1 MPRKTTKKSSRTNA
15 RKTYRRKGSKTSKKI
30 ASPKAN
36 TTELAEMGL
45 KQVKPIDIIPCT
57 NKKHGCNLK
66 RFKRFKC
73 YKGHKTNKHTT
84 RPDSIYLKNTVKG
97 NKGTKKL
104 KKGLIKVFD
113 KWFDC
118 SHFED

>member
-73 YKGHKTNKHTT
+73 YKEIKTSKHTT
-84 RPDSIYLKNTVKG
+84 KPDSIYLKPKG
-97 NKGTKKL
+97 NGTQKL

-118 SHFED
+118 SHFEDE